1 MNSGTTSIKAL
12 TFDVFG
18 TVLDWRTPILR
29 EGKQLGKTKG
39 LAVDWGELADVWR
52 KGYQPAMDRVR
63 RGELSWTNFDAL
75 QRLILDEVLSEFGL
89 ASLGEPE
96 RDGLAQVWYRLRA
109 WPDVKGGLR
118 RLRRKFVVA
127 ALSNGNMRMLT
138 GVSKHA
144 GLSWDCILSAELA
157 KHYKPDR
164 EVYQMGINLLGLEAH
179 EVMMVAAHKYDL
191 HAARAVGMWTAYVQR
206 PLEFG
211 RGGHPDLTPD
221 PEFDIVAADFKD
233 LATQLGV

>member
-1 MNSGTTSIKAL
+1 L
-12 TFDVFG
+12 
-18 TVLDWRTPILR
+18 P
-29 EGKQLGKTKG
+29 
-39 LAVDWGELADVWR
+39 
-52 KGYQPAMDRVR
+52 
-63 RGELSWTNFDAL
+63 WTNFDAL
-75 QRLILDEVLSEFGL
+75 QRVILDEILNDFGL
-89 ASLGEPE
+89 ADLNEAE
-96 RDGLAQVWYRLRA
+96 RDGLAQVWYRLKA
-109 WPDVKGGLR
+109 WPDVKDGLR
-118 RLRRKFVVA
+118 RLRRKFTVA

-164 EVYQMGINLLGLEAH
+164 EVYEMGIALLGLEAH

-191 HAARAVGMWTAYVQR
+191 HAARSAGMKTAFVRR

-211 RGGHPDLTPD
+211 PEGRPDLTPD
-221 PEFDIVAADFKD
+221 PEFDIVAADIKD